1 MNNNSTNKAIIVIL
15 ALLLLGAI
23 GYLFMT
29 NNKLKESNTFL
40 EEEKTE
46 IQNNLDGMIAE
57 LDIAISKNNS
67 LSDELKLEREE
78 IVLFRDSIKN
88 LKQTNYSLIR
98 RYKNKIK
105 ELETSYQELA
115 VLSENLK
122 VNNQYLTKKIDSV
135 QVFSEGQKVILDS
148 ISVENSG
155 LTEKVAI
162 AAKLQVNSIKAIS
175 MKMRN
180 NGNLVETSRA
190 SRTDALRISF
200 RIAENLLGEEG
211 EKNAVIQVLNPDGE
225 VVKSIGSTTLT
236 DEVTVIDYTDE
247 TTVEY
252 IKENLDVILVVDTD
266 RKQMKKG
273 IHPVNVYIDG
283 RWVGA
288 SKVTLN

>member
-46 IQNNLDGMIAE
+46 IQTDLDGMIAE
-57 LDIAISKNNS
+57 LDVAIGKNTS
-67 LSDELKLEREE
+67 LSDELRLEREE

-98 RYKNKIK
+98 RYRKKIK

-115 VLSENLK
+115 VLSESLK
-122 VNNQYLTKKIDSV
+122 VDNQNLTYKIDSV

-148 ISVENSG
+148 ISVQNTG

-162 AAKLQVNSIKAIS
+162 ASILQVNSIKAIS
-175 MKMRN
+175 MRKRN

-200 RIAENLLGEEG
+200 RIAENLLAEAGD
-211 EKNAVIQVLNPDGE
+211 KNAVIQVLNLDGE
-225 VVKSIGSTTLT
+225 VVKSI
-236 DEVTVIDYTDE
+236 EE
-247 TTVEY
+247 TTVDY

-273 IHPVNVYIDG
+273 IHTINVYLGG

-288 SKVTLN
+288 SKVTLR

>member
-273 IHPVNVYIDG
+273 IHTVNVYIDG